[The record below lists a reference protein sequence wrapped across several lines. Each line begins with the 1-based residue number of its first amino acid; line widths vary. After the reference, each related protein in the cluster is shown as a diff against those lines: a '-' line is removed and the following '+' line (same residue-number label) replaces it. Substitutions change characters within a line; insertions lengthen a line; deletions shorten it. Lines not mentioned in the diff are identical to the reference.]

1 MKRPPRGY
9 GAGPSAFQENS
20 TVSEPP
26 LLLQMPA
33 QARHLAVA
41 AGFVRAAARLAGF
54 DEDGTEAIEIAAM
67 EAVENVIDHARVGGD
82 EQLTVAVSREADDFV
97 LEVRDRG
104 IPWPTRVLTGE
115 VGVDMPPIESERGRG
130 LAMMRALMDEVAPL
144 SLPDGTKVLRMV
156 KRLAQAV
163 AG

>member
-1 MKRPPRGY
+1 MDKSPRSCGAREPPPRGD
-9 GAGPSAFQENS
+9 S
-20 TVSEPP
+20 TVFESP

-33 QARHLAVA
+33 RARHLGVA

-67 EAVENVIDHARVGGD
+67 EAVENVIDHARVGGE
-82 EQLTVAVSREADDFV
+82 EQLAVAIARDGDDFI

-104 IPWPTRVLTGE
+104 VPWPSRVLNGE
-115 VGVDMPPIESERGRG
+115 VGLEMPPIESERGRG

-144 SLPDGTKVLRMV
+144 SRPDGTKVLRMV
-156 KRLAQAV
+156 KRLVRAA